1 MNIEGRIIGNRYEI
15 IEKVGSGGMA
25 TVYKARDTILNRYV
39 AVKVLRDEFTTD
51 EEFIKR
57 FNTEAQS
64 AARLTHPNIVSVF
77 DVGQEYNI
85 YYIVME
91 LIQGKT
97 LKQIISEEGA
107 LPWKWTVNIAI
118 QICSALEMAHK
129 NGIVHRDIKP
139 HNIIITEDGIA
150 KVTDFGIAKA
160 VSNSTITA
168 FGTTIGSVHYFSPEH
183 ARGGYTDA
191 KSDLYSLG
199 VVMYEMITGKVPFDA
214 DTPVSV
220 ALKHMQEE
228 PIEPIQLNSRV
239 PVAVNQIILK
249 AMKKDTSMRYESA
262 TEMMK
267 DLSMALKNPTGNF
280 VQEKNEGDFTKVIPT
295 ISENIISEDK
305 YKANRPNKETVR
317 TVEKEKPKSGL
328 AKYLDENPKMK
339 PVVYIGIGLAILLI
353 AALIFVGSWKLT
365 TKLLGIDSDTSA
377 HSGISLPKVTSI
389 TVDEAKQKLD
399 SLGIKYEIEE
409 AYSKDVE
416 QGKVISQKPAEGTNY
431 DVQKNSPVKLVVSKG
446 TKPTKMPKV
455 IGKSYEE
462 AVAELE
468 KAELEAERVDEVS
481 QTVQEG
487 YVIKQEKNE
496 GEQLDAGSIVKIY
509 VSSGN
514 GLEKVTVP
522 YVVDMDVE
530 EAKKA
535 LTEKKIEV
543 NIIYQEDTNKSNG
556 AVLKQSL
563 EVGSVVEE
571 GTAIT
576 ITVNKIQEL
585 KEGTV
590 NVYIKSIT
598 GYKEEK
604 TENANKDSKE
614 TKDSKEKNENSNTA
628 DNKKTSTETAK
639 INNVT
644 VRINVDGEDVI
655 TDKEVPENT
664 ELKTYTIKGKGTV
677 TIKVYVGENGSEARY
692 AYEQMDMNSDNR
704 VINVKGQY

>member
-118 QICSALEMAHK
+118 QICSALEMAHR

-191 KSDLYSLG
+191 KSDIYSLG

-220 ALKHMQEE
+220 ALKHIQEE
-228 PIEPIQLNSRV
+228 PIEPIKLNSRV
-239 PVAVNQIILK
+239 PEAVNQIILK
-249 AMKKDTSMRYESA
+249 AMKKDTSERYASA
-262 TEMMK
+262 TDMMK
-267 DLSMALKNPTGNF
+267 DLSLALKNPTGTF
-280 VQEKNEGDFTKVIPT
+280 VEQKENTGAFTKVIPT

-305 YKANRPNKETVR
+305 YKSNRTNEASARRETTTR
-317 TVEKEKPKSGL
+317 IQPEKKSGL
-328 AKYLDENPKMK
+328 AKYLEENPKMK
-339 PVVYIGIGLAILLI
+339 PVVYIGIGVIILLL
-353 AALIFVGSWKLT
+353 AALVFWGSWKLT
-365 TKLLGIDSDTSA
+365 NKLLGSDNETSQ
-377 HSGISLPKVTSI
+377 SQVSIPSVTSM
-389 TVDEAKQKLD
+389 TAEEAKKKLD
-399 SLGIKYEIEE
+399 DLGIKYEVIPEYSDEVEE
-409 AYSKDVE
+409 
-416 QGKVISQKPAEGTNY
+416 GKIIRQDMSAGT
-431 DVQKNSPVKLVVSKG
+431 
-446 TKPTKMPKV
+446 
-455 IGKSYEE
+455 SYE
-462 AVAELE
+462 
-468 KAELEAERVDEVS
+468 KDKTRP
-481 QTVQEG
+481 
-487 YVIKQEKNE
+487 I
-496 GEQLDAGSIVKIY
+496 KIY
-509 VSSGN
+509 VSAGIKKVTIPEKSEIIGQKFDDVKEKLEGIELQVKEEKEVSSTVEEGVVIRIDPDAATEVNAGSTVTVYVSSGP
-514 GLEKVTVP
+514 EKVAVTD
-522 YVVDMDVE
+522 VVNETEEKAKEILTNNKFEVDVE
-530 EAKKA
+530 YK
-535 LTEKKIEV
+535 
-543 NIIYQEDTNKSNG
+543 EDTSKSDG
-556 AVLKQSL
+556 IVLKQSI
-563 EVGSVVEE
+563 EGGSVVEV
-571 GTAIT
+571 GSKILL
-576 ITVNKIQEL
+576 TVNKIEKI

-590 NVYIKSIT
+590 NVYVKSIT
-598 GYKEEK
+598 GYKPG
-604 TENANKDSKE
+604 
-614 TKDSKEKNENSNTA
+614 NTA
-628 DNKKTSTETAK
+628 DTEKEDAKKEQDK
-639 INNVT
+639 IKNVT
-644 VRINVDGEDVI
+644 IRVNIDGEDVI
-655 TDKEVPENT
+655 TDKGVPENT
-664 ELKTYTIKGKGTV
+664 ELKTYTIKGKGVV
-677 TIKVYVGENGSEARY
+677 TIKVYVGEDGSEARC
-692 AYEQMDMNSDNR
+692 AYEQMDMNSSNT
-704 VINVKGQY
+704 VLNVKGQY